1 MNNSKDKPNKKNT
14 KKVKIQKKKSKTK
27 KRTTNNKSL
36 KRLNKIEPNFIN
48 AHNNSFEPNRYLNNV
63 NLKLSQFMD
72 YQRYNIYDPLDPNVY
87 SITLQTPP
95 FDISSNRK
103 ILRTEFKTFVQNICI
118 FLKAKN
124 KILIDEYFLK
134 LFYDMSRYDLGY
146 GKIIF
151 MPIGN
156 KDQDFV
162 VNYNVKLESVKGNR
176 LTSAFHL
183 TFHGKTFNIPPNIV
197 ERANGGYEIDN
208 TGSVHIIAGH
218 PILSVISGLHYSSKK
233 LPHLKDSYIPLLRID
248 DSSAVYDQSRLINQG
263 ELVARLNIGIVQHN
277 GKFWFQV
284 LSINY
289 HPFLND
295 LFFNEIIK
303 IIHTLNMFITRTPI
317 LDGLTRTIMLPDLSI
332 QNNDLI
338 HMITEFGYDNAVNY

>member
-1 MNNSKDKPNKKNT
+1 MHKNNSKTNKRNT
-14 KKVKIQKKKSKTK
+14 KKVGKPKKLKTK
-27 KRTTNNKSL
+27 KRMTKNKSF
-36 KRLNKIEPNFIN
+36 KRLENIEPNFVN
-48 AHNNSFEPNRYLNNV
+48 AHNNSFRPNRYLNNV
-63 NLKLSQFMD
+63 NLKLSQTVDF
-72 YQRYNIYDPLDPNVY
+72 QRYNIYDPVDPNVH
-87 SITLQTPP
+87 SITTQTPP
-95 FDISSNRK
+95 FDILPNRK
-103 ILRTEFKTFVQNICI
+103 ILKTEFREFVQNVCI

-134 LFYDMSRYDLGY
+134 LFYDMSRYELGY
-146 GKIIF
+146 GKINFI
-151 MPIGN
+151 PIGH

-162 VNYNVKLESVKGNR
+162 INYNIKLESVKGNK

-183 TFHGKTFNIPPNIV
+183 TFHGRSFNIPPNIV
-197 ERANGGYEIDN
+197 ERANGGYEINN

-218 PILSVISGLHYSSKK
+218 PILSVISGLHYSSRQ
-233 LPHLKDSYIPLLRID
+233 LPHLKDPYIPILRID

-295 LFFNEIIK
+295 IRLK
-303 IIHTLNMFITRTPI
+303 LRAPK
-317 LDGLTRTIMLPDLSI
+317 
-332 QNNDLI
+332 
-338 HMITEFGYDNAVNY
+338 